1 MQCWMQAAVSMKFI
15 LLCVWLSSVLDLCF
29 LNPNL
34 STHSNENCKG
44 NKCNRNANCTVVAG
58 KLGCYCNIGF
68 TGDGVRH
75 CEDDDE
81 CQNETLTCGQ
91 NATCANTFGSYYC
104 ICAEGYE
111 SSQRQ
116 REFTPNDGTTCY
128 EIIKTPCYLD
138 HDCLSG
144 RINDTLQQ
152 LRRFKEPQTALEEI
166 ARNTTGALTTT
177 EVLLYVEV
185 LLQSTPSL
193 GAVNENLPNA
203 TAIANGTI
211 KAIVKTV
218 NNLLKPSELTAW
230 NGILEDE
237 RRKSATK
244 LLHAMETS
252 AIGISQHLKGTT
264 QLEFKESDL
273 ALKVYTFDLSQ
284 DEQPQPQANLAENFI
299 SISQRKVDRGRSNG
313 TIAIIFLQYKSIGL
327 LLTPSNSSQAR
338 EFNGTTPQ
346 KEYTVNSPIVAAAVK
361 ANPPMLYLMDHIT
374 FTLKH
379 FESLKKEE
387 SVCVFWNYS
396 TYSME
401 GEWDTGGCKKL
412 HYNATHTTC
421 QCSHLTN
428 FAVLMSSSQIRD
440 VLHNNILTRITQLGI
455 IVSLICLSICI
466 FTFCF
471 FSEIQSTRTTIHKNL
486 CFSLFIAEL
495 LFLTGINM
503 NSNKLLCSIVAG
515 LLHYFFLA
523 AFAWMCIE
531 GIHLYLIV
539 VGVIYNKGFLH
550 RNFYIFGYGSP
561 SVVVGISALL
571 GYKYYGTDKICWLST
586 ENNFIWS
593 FIGPACLIILVNLLA
608 FGVIIYKVFRHTSI
622 LKPEVSCYENI
633 RSCARGALAL
643 LFLLGATWTFGVL
656 HIIKDS
662 MVTAYLFT
670 ISNAFQGMFIFVF
683 LCILSKKIQKEYY
696 RLFKNVPCCFEY
708 LR

>member
-1 MQCWMQAAVSMKFI
+1 MKFI
-15 LLCVWLSSVLDLCF
+15 LLCVWLSSLLDLCS
-29 LNPNL
+29 L
-34 STHSNENCKG
+34 SPSPDTQTNTKCKNVEC
-44 NKCNRNANCTVVAG
+44 NKNASCTVVAG
-58 KLGCYCNIGF
+58 KLGCYCKAGF
-68 TGDGVRH
+68 TGDGVRY

-81 CQNETLTCGQ
+81 CQNSTLTCGQ
-91 NATCANTFGSYYC
+91 NATCNNTYGSYYC
-104 ICAEGYE
+104 TCVKGYQ
-111 SSQRQ
+111 SSNQKK
-116 REFTPNDGTTCY
+116 EFIPNDGTTCHESV
-128 EIIKTPCYLD
+128 EIPCYLD
-138 HDCLSG
+138 SDCLSG

-152 LRRFKEPQTALEEI
+152 LSSFGEPQTALKEI
-166 ARNTTGALTTT
+166 AKNTTGGLTATD
-177 EVLLYVEV
+177 VLLYVEV
-185 LLQSTPSL
+185 LLRSTPSL
-193 GAVNENLPNA
+193 SAINETLPNT
-203 TAIANGTI
+203 TAVVNVTI
-211 KAIVKTV
+211 NAIVKTV
-218 NNLLKPSELTAW
+218 NNLLKPSEMTVW
-230 NGILEDE
+230 NEILEDE
-237 RRKSATK
+237 RKKSATK
-244 LLHAMETS
+244 LLHTMEMS
-252 AIGISQHLKGTT
+252 AISISQHLKSSTE
-264 QLEFKESDL
+264 LEFKESDI
-273 ALKVYTFDLSQ
+273 ALKLYTFDLSQ
-284 DEQPQPQANLAENFI
+284 DEQPQPQANLEENHI
-299 SISQRKVDRGRSNG
+299 SISRRKDDRASSNG
-313 TIAIIFLQYKSIGL
+313 TVAIIFLQYNSIGL
-327 LLTPSNSSQAR
+327 LLEPSNSSQER
-338 EFNGTTPQ
+338 EVNGTALQ
-346 KEYTVNSPIVAAAVK
+346 KEYTVNSPIIAAAVR
-361 ANPPMLYLMDHIT
+361 ANPPTLYLMDHVT
-374 FTLKH
+374 FTMRHLKP
-379 FESLKKEE
+379 LKEKK

-396 TYSME
+396 ILSME
-401 GEWDTGGCKKL
+401 GEWDTRGCESL
-412 HYNATHTTC
+412 YFNATHTTC
-421 QCSHLTN
+421 RCNHLTN
-428 FAVLMSSSQIRD
+428 FAVLMSSSQIRE

-455 IVSLICLSICI
+455 IVSLICLSMCI

-608 FGVIIYKVFRHTSI
+608 FGVIIYKVFRHTSM

-656 HIIKDS
+656 HIIKGS
-662 MVTAYLFT
+662 VVTAYLFT

-696 RLFKNVPCCFEY
+696 RLLKNVPCCFEY

>member
-1 MQCWMQAAVSMKFI
+1 MKFV
-15 LLCVWLSSVLDLCF
+15 LLCVWLSSLLDLCS
-29 LNPNL
+29 L
-34 STHSNENCKG
+34 SPRSGAQTNTDCGG
-44 NKCNRNANCTVVAG
+44 NTCHKNANCTVMAG
-58 KLGCYCNIGF
+58 KFGCYCNIGF
-68 TGDGVRH
+68 TGDGIRF

-81 CQNETLTCGQ
+81 CLNSTLTCGQ
-91 NATCANTFGSYYC
+91 NATCNNTYGSFYC
-104 ICAEGYE
+104 TCVKGYQ
-111 SSQRQ
+111 SSNQKK
-116 REFTPNDGTTCY
+116 EFIPNDGTTCQ
-128 EIIKTPCYLD
+128 EIPEIPCYLTKK
-138 HDCLSG
+138 CLS
-144 RINDTLQQ
+144 RSINNALQQ
-152 LRRFKEPQTALEEI
+152 LSRFRESQTALEEI
-166 ARNTTGALTTT
+166 AKNTTRGLTTT
-177 EVLLYVEV
+177 DVLLYTEV

-193 GAVNENLPNA
+193 SMINETLPNTA
-203 TAIANGTI
+203 AIANITI
-211 KAIVKTV
+211 NAIVKTV
-218 NNLLKPSELTAW
+218 NNLVKPSEMMAW
-230 NGILEDE
+230 NKILVED

-244 LLHAMETS
+244 LMHTVEMS
-252 AIGISQHLKGTT
+252 AVSVSQHLRGTA
-264 QLEFKESDL
+264 EMEIKESDIT
-273 ALKVYTFDLSQ
+273 LKMYTFDLNQ
-284 DEQPQPQANLAENFI
+284 DEQPPTQANLEDNHI
-299 SISQRKVDRGRSNG
+299 SISGRKDDGASSNG
-313 TIAIIFLQYKSIGL
+313 TVAVIFLQFNSIGL
-327 LLTPSNSSQAR
+327 LLEAANSSQ
-338 EFNGTTPQ
+338 ESEVNGTVPQ
-346 KEYTVNSPIVAAAVK
+346 KEYTMNSPIIAAAVK
-361 ANPPMLYLMDHIT
+361 ANPPTLYLMNHIT

-379 FESLKKEE
+379 LKPVKGHK

-396 TYSME
+396 TSSME
-401 GEWDTGGCKKL
+401 GEWDTGGCNSL
-412 HYNATHTTC
+412 HFNATHTTC
-421 QCSHLTN
+421 RCNHLTS
-428 FAVLMSSSQIRD
+428 FAVLMSSSPIVD

-455 IVSLICLSICI
+455 IVSLICLSMCI

-523 AFAWMCIE
+523 AFAWMCVE

-586 ENNFIWS
+586 ESNFIWS

-608 FGVIIYKVFRHTSI
+608 FGVIIYKVFRHTSM

-656 HIIKDS
+656 HIVKGT

-670 ISNAFQGMFIFVF
+670 ISNAFQGMFIFIF

>member
-379 FESLKKEE
+379 FE
-387 SVCVFWNYS
+387 
-396 TYSME
+396 
-401 GEWDTGGCKKL
+401 
-412 HYNATHTTC
+412 
-421 QCSHLTN
+421 
-428 FAVLMSSSQIRD
+428 D